1 MSSEISRYETRK
13 MLTDLS
19 RIRYNKKIFSRSD
32 ILEDDLRSFFLLED
46 LEVLNFW
53 KDDDDT
59 TVFIRMK
66 GAEYQ
71 IRMYEATDSSDDRFY
86 MIYDITCT
94 KG

>member
-1 MSSEISRYETRK
+1 MNSKISRYETRK
-13 MLTDLS
+13 ILTELA
-19 RIRYNKKIFSRSD
+19 RIKYDKRIFRRSD
-32 ILEDDLRSFFLLED
+32 VLEDDLKSFFCLED

-53 KDDDDT
+53 KDGDT
-59 TVFIRMK
+59 TVFVRMK

-86 MIYDITCT
+86 MIYYIACT

>member
-1 MSSEISRYETRK
+1 MNSEISRYETRK
-13 MLTDLS
+13 MLTDLA
-19 RIRYNKKIFSRSD
+19 RIKYDKKIFSRSD
-32 ILEDDLRSFFLLED
+32 VLEDDLKSFFCLED

-53 KDDDDT
+53 KDNDV

-71 IRMYEATDSSDDRFY
+71 IRMYEATDTSEDRFY
-86 MIYDITCT
+86 MIYDIMCT